1 MGSSLVGYHES
12 TRARRATINLAKS
25 TRVVDDRESLIE
37 TPPVKNRGQR
47 RKSGFHNE
55 EAEGYMY
62 LEEGFRIWFGNGEVI
77 DFRADTREEKREW
90 VNVLQGVVGKV
101 PVRKEWADA
110 VLQRERAMKS

>member
-1 MGSSLVGYHES
+1 MGASLVGYHES

-37 TPPVKNRGQR
+37 TPPAKTRGHR
-47 RKSGFHNE
+47 RKSAFQAE
-55 EAEGYMY
+55 EADGYMY

-90 VNVLQGVVGKV
+90 VNVLHGVVGKV
-101 PVRKEWADA
+101 PVRKDWADA
-110 VLQRERAMKS
+110 VLQKEKVLRK